1 MNINY
6 AFKCSAGII
15 GVWVMLASPTVMA
28 QQKVEVTNVWARATA
43 PAQKVGAI
51 YMDLR
56 SATAARLVSASSPV
70 AAKTELHNM
79 KLENNI
85 MKMYPVEAIDLPAGQ
100 SVKLAP
106 GGFHVMLV
114 DLKRDLVQGDTVP
127 LTLTFEGKD
136 KTRETVEVK
145 APVRALDGSTG
156 MQHMH

>member
-1 MNINY
+1 LNIHY
-6 AFKCSAGII
+6 AIKRSAGII
-15 GVWVMLASPTVMA
+15 GICATLASAAALA
-28 QQKVEVTNVWARATA
+28 QQKVEITNVWARATA
-43 PAQKVGAI
+43 PAQKVGAV
-51 YMDLR
+51 YMDLK
-56 SATAARLVSASSPV
+56 SPAAARLVSASSPA

-85 MKMYPVEAIDLPAGQ
+85 MKMYPVEAIELPAGQ

-127 LTLTFEGKD
+127 LTLTFEGND
-136 KTRETVEVK
+136 KKRETVEVN